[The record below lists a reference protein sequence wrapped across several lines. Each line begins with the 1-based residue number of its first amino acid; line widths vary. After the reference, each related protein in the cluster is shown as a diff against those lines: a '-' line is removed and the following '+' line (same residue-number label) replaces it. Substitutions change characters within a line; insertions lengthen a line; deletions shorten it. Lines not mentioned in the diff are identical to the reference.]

1 MAGAARRAGA
11 AGARRGAAGRG
22 AGAAGAG
29 TARRGAPRGVPAA
42 GARRG
47 PPPARAWSLGVFKQ
61 AWFFLRPKLPRVLG
75 GRARGGSPAA
85 PMGPVLVAG
94 ATGATGQLVVREL
107 VGRGREVRAL
117 VRDPDAAEALFSG
130 LRRKERKKLSFLRGD
145 LADPGCFEKLP
156 EGALGGISGV
166 VWAAAAKVGPKE
178 GDDDRAKY
186 RQGVKFYDPELLEV
200 ESTPE
205 TVDFNG
211 MQRLL
216 SAVGGDLQSGEAQLF
231 VPGAAPK
238 AAGALEWGS
247 LNDNVMGGVSV
258 SGLDTRAGS
267 SGETVAVFKGNVSE
281 ENNGGFASIRTRNL
295 APALDLSTFSGIR
308 LKVKGDGQRFKF
320 TLRDSDAWDAKYQYC
335 LSFDTEEDTWQTID
349 LPFEEFLPTSRARRV
364 PEGNPLDQSAIHSL
378 QVMLS
383 KFEYD
388 GELNPSF
395 RPGEFELPIE
405 SISAYRAQ
413 DGPPAK
419 KPCPKFVMVSSCGVT
434 RVGRKDLDLD
444 KEPPAVRMNDML
456 GGILTFKLKGEDA
469 LRESGVPYAIVRPSA
484 LTEEPLGAPLTV
496 SQGDTLKGK
505 IGRSEVAELC
515 ASLLE
520 MPGATGRTFE
530 IASTVPFSEPYEGP
544 ADGATAPARDWG
556 ALLGALR
563 PDSPDAGRTTEP
575 AGAGPDLPSGLK
587 DWDAERA
594 KAQKFK
600 GAADGLADQKRYDW

>member
-1 MAGAARRAGA
+1 MGGAAGGGGRGGRAGAAG
-11 AGARRGAAGRG
+11 AGARRGAAGGRP
-22 AGAAGAG
+22 GAAGA
-29 TARRGAPRGVPAA
+29 ALRRRAPAPGAS

-61 AWFFLRPKLPRVLG
+61 AWFFLRPRLPRVLG

-117 VRDPDAAEALFSG
+117 VRDLEAAEALFSD
-130 LRRKERKKLSFLRGD
+130 LTRKKLSFLRGD
-145 LADPGCFEKLP
+145 LADPGCFEGLP
-156 EGALGGISGV
+156 EGALDDISGV

-178 GDDDRAKY
+178 GDDDRSKY

-216 SAVGGDLQSGEAQLF
+216 SAVGGDLRSGEVRLF
-231 VPGAAPK
+231 VPGAASGD
-238 AAGALEWGS
+238 AGALEWGS

-258 SGLDTRAGS
+258 SGLDVRAGAP
-267 SGETVAVFKGNVSE
+267 GETLAVFKGNVSE
-281 ENNGGFASIRTRNL
+281 ENNGGFASVRTRNL
-295 APALDLSTFSGIR
+295 EPALDLSTFSGIR

-335 LSFDTEEDTWQTID
+335 LSFDTEPDTWQTID
-349 LPFEEFLPTSRARRV
+349 LPFEEFLPTSRARRL
-364 PEGNPLDQSAIHSL
+364 PEGTIPLDRSSIHSL

-395 RPGEFELPIE
+395 RPGGFELPIE
-405 SISAYRAQ
+405 SISAYRAPE
-413 DGPPAK
+413 GSSAK
-419 KPCPKFVMVSSCGVT
+419 KPCPKFIMVSSCGVT
-434 RVGRKDLDLD
+434 RVGRKDLDLE

-469 LRESGVPYAIVRPSA
+469 LRASGVPYTIVRPSA

-505 IGRSEVAELC
+505 IGRSEVAQLC

-520 MPGATGRTFE
+520 IPGAAGRTFE
-530 IASTVPFSEPYEGP
+530 IASTVPFSEPFDGP
-544 ADGATAPARDWG
+544 AGGGPTPTRDWG

-563 PDSPDAGRTTEP
+563 PDNP
-575 AGAGPDLPSGLK
+575 AARS
-587 DWDAERA
+587 
-594 KAQKFK
+594 
-600 GAADGLADQKRYDW
+600 